1 VASLS
6 EPAANGADEK
16 AGRPH
21 VGRSSPGKTDISGR
35 RSPDRQPLMGTR
47 EAEGIYFTSARRT
60 ARRPMASGIQSHT
73 IVVTASCC
81 QYSVVIEL
89 SKSRVVA

>member
-1 VASLS
+1 LSAEAS
-6 EPAANGADEK
+6 ADKREVPRIS
-16 AGRPH
+16 GEITT
-21 VGRSSPGKTDISGR
+21 PGKTDISGR

-47 EAEGIYFTSARRT
+47 EAEGIYFTSARRI

-89 SKSRVVA
+89 SKSRVLA

>member
-1 VASLS
+1 
-6 EPAANGADEK
+6 
-16 AGRPH
+16 
-21 VGRSSPGKTDISGR
+21 
-35 RSPDRQPLMGTR
+35 
-47 EAEGIYFTSARRT
+47 
-60 ARRPMASGIQSHT
+60 MASGIQSQT